1 MPSARA
7 IRGYAILS
15 QEIGKFS
22 LVSEDETSARSPF
35 TTEMEA
41 RQAHLE
47 ALPGFQ
53 LKEDLEALKRCL
65 YVFTTNANELAK
77 HTGEF
82 LNSLQL
88 SQDVTENYSD
98 ELVRLLHNYLT
109 SVSSLVESQRVVMRH
124 RWSDG
129 PLFEGNCPEC
139 DRPLLSADSF
149 SEFESKDYAK
159 QLSTTFETDEAA
171 FIGKLRNYCTHYSIP
186 LPTLG
191 TTIRWEQ
198 GMSGVEQVNTLQL
211 SRDKLQRWNGW
222 SKPAKRFLTQQDDYF
237 DLVPI
242 IERYVNAAGEFAGWF
257 WTEINARSSVLIDE
271 LNTKTIEL
279 NRWQQE
285 NVGRPDWFERGERFP
300 PPNWSGKRWK
310 LGLRRDRYRLG
321 TRGFR
326 LWAVDPAG
334 EISLARD
341 DDWTPLKLRYY

>member
-1 MPSARA
+1 M
-7 IRGYAILS
+7 
-15 QEIGKFS
+15 K
-22 LVSEDETSARSPF
+22 
-35 TTEMEA
+35 A

-65 YVFTTNANELAK
+65 YVFNSNATELAR

-82 LNSLQL
+82 LNSLQF
-88 SQDVTENYSD
+88 SQDVTENYTD

-139 DRPLLSADSF
+139 DRPLPSADSF
-149 SEFESKDYAK
+149 SEFESKDYA
-159 QLSTTFETDEAA
+159 QRLSTTFESEEAA
-171 FIGKLRNYCTHYSIP
+171 FMGKLRNYCTHYSVP

-191 TTIRWEQ
+191 TTMQWEQ

-211 SRDKLQRWNGW
+211 SREKLQRWNGW
-222 SKPAKRFLTQQDDYF
+222 SKPAKRFLATQEDYF

-242 IERYVNAAGEFAGWF
+242 IERYVNAAGQFAGWF
-257 WTEINARSSVLIDE
+257 WTEINARSLDLIDE
-271 LNTKTIEL
+271 LTAKALEL
-279 NRWQQE
+279 HHWHQE
-285 NVGRPDWFERGERFP
+285 NVGAPEWIERGERLP
-300 PPNWSGKRWK
+300 PPGWNGKQWK
-310 LGLRRDRYRLG
+310 LGLRVARYSHG

-326 LWAVDPAG
+326 LWAVNAAG
-334 EISLARD
+334 EITLAKN
-341 DDWTPLKLRYY
+341 DDWTPLHLRYY